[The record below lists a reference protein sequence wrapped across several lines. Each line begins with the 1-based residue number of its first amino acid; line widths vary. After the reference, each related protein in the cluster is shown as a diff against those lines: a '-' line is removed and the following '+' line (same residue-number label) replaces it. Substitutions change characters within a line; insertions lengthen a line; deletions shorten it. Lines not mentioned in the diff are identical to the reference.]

1 MINDS
6 DIKKQRETD
15 VSFVKFHWDFASEN
29 MTLCVTRGVVVI
41 ALMSPAP
48 AVHVDASDP
57 GFMDFT
63 YPAVLRK
70 SKSIP
75 WIRLSR
81 VFVESLW
88 VLFICLCFVHVCPFG
103 HTDIGHVTCRIYGAY
118 YGALWK
124 SKFSY
129 WSLSWWQMF
138 DACGILEICWKLNRS
153 ICHICPLPTW
163 LFWSGQAQKK
173 RKMFDSGHRFR
184 GQGTGLPGSATCI
197 DTDRT
202 FFQAL
207 GSGLGVGEKRGGR
220 GTKRGRLGKGNR
232 GITHWLTACCS
243 LLMLEITLCK
253 TPFLSPVFTVSLFLV
268 LLTFYGVFF
277 GLVLRG
283 SWLGVVEGGG
293 SAGWVGFGQLCLGE
307 HRSVALVNLKYDECG
322 VRKIDPSDI
331 SRHHYTSR
339 QWIYAR
345 VPSLGLRTYVA
356 CYVCLR
362 AVDI

>member
-1 MINDS
+1 MQFARNQHCRKPASQTKIFTSEVFHLKKNLKISHRNLYLQNGTNGIKIFFNVPMINDS

-88 VLFICLCFVHVCPFG
+88 LWVLFICLCFVHVCPFG

-129 WSLSWWQMF
+129 WSLSWLQMF
-138 DACGILEICWKLNRS
+138 DACRGILEICWKLNRS

-207 GSGLGVGEKRGGR
+207 GSGLGVVEKNGVGG
-220 GTKRGRLGKGNR
+220 GTKEGEGWERANR
-232 GITHWLTACCS
+232 GSLTDS
-243 LLMLEITLCK
+243 LH
-253 TPFLSPVFTVSLFLV
+253 
-268 LLTFYGVFF
+268 
-277 GLVLRG
+277 
-283 SWLGVVEGGG
+283 VV
-293 SAGWVGFGQLCLGE
+293 
-307 HRSVALVNLKYDECG
+307 
-322 VRKIDPSDI
+322 
-331 SRHHYTSR
+331 
-339 QWIYAR
+339 
-345 VPSLGLRTYVA
+345 
-356 CYVCLR
+356 VC
-362 AVDI
+362 